1 LGLREAKKDELRRRL
16 YETAAE
22 LFRQRGFTATRIKDV
37 IDAVGVSEATFFNYF
52 PSKEAVLHHSAAQT
66 KDLYGLYL
74 QHLCARADEPA
85 TDRLT
90 ELTGVMASVCVADRE
105 FMATVVQRTSLFTDA
120 TGDDKAKDLAN
131 FELLAEL
138 FWQGQQHGEIEMAHN
153 PTQLAE
159 MFIAIHTLTITN
171 WLTGWWGDIGELE
184 PRMVAALRVLLNGA
198 RTTVA

>member
-138 FWQGQQHGEIEMAHN
+138 F
-153 PTQLAE
+153 
-159 MFIAIHTLTITN
+159 IAIHTLTITN